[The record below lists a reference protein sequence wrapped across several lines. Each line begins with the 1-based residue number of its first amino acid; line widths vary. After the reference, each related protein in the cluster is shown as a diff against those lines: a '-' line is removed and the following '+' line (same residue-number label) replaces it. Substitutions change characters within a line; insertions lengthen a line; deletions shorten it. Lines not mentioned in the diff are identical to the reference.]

1 MLVNI
6 INYKIL
12 IFIFVIFFS
21 FSCSTTKIFYNY
33 ADLLLI
39 NWLESYLELSTTQ
52 SSDLHKKVDKF
63 FSWHRKSEL
72 PKIVLFIEDLKVR
85 YVDGIDKQDINWIR
99 SESKILWKR
108 ILSYS
113 ERDIVSFLL
122 KVDDTQI
129 LQAKEKLIKKEDD
142 WLIKQSKMSSEEL
155 RIHILDRS
163 YEFLDEWLGGLE
175 SIQKQQIANWVQT
188 DPNWVAIRLRNREK
202 FQNDLIDLLK
212 SKKLLKENIHSWIS
226 YPESHWT
233 EEFKNAIEEK
243 IQAWET
249 ITLMIDANTLPRQR
263 KHVIKKLD
271 QYIED
276 FKDLSKP

>member
-1 MLVNI
+1 M
-6 INYKIL
+6 
-12 IFIFVIFFS
+12 
-21 FSCSTTKIFYNY
+21 
-33 ADLLLI
+33 LI

-52 SSDLHKKVDKF
+52 SSDLRKKVDKF

-85 YVDGIDKQDINWIR
+85 YVDGIDKQDINYIR

-129 LQAKEKLIKKEDD
+129 LQAKEKLIEKEDD

-155 RIHILDRS
+155 RMHILDRS

-202 FQNDLIDLLK
+202 FQNDIIDLLK

-233 EEFKNAIEEK
+233 EEFKNAIEKKMQE
-243 IQAWET
+243 WET
-249 ITLMIDANTLPRQR
+249 ITLMIDANTLPGQR
-263 KHVIKKLD
+263 KQAIAKLD

-276 FKDLSKP
+276 FKDLTDTE

>member
-1 MLVNI
+1 M
-6 INYKIL
+6 
-12 IFIFVIFFS
+12 
-21 FSCSTTKIFYNY
+21 
-33 ADLLLI
+33 LI

-52 SSDLHKKVDKF
+52 SSDLRKKVDKF

-122 KVDDTQI
+122 KVDDIQI

-155 RIHILDRS
+155 RMHILDRS

-243 IQAWET
+243 IQEWET

>member
-33 ADLLLI
+33 ADFLLI

-155 RIHILDRS
+155 RMHILDRS

-243 IQAWET
+243 IQEWET